1 MEAKNLETFL
11 HLLETHPEGI
21 SHAEVRN
28 WWPGGGKNRPGAEEL
43 HDIIGHCVFERIITK
58 TEIPSKR
65 GRPATVYQLT
75 SFVTTDLRAPGRKVR
90 FDDKLADNIEAYLET
105 GRTYRQLKKKFGI
118 EVDDYLSGL
127 DEGLWGGDKSL
138 FKDINKLGE
147 HSFILLPNPVNW
159 VSQVREQDWKYHI
172 PIMAG
177 KQQPYQMIQ
186 MTKDV
191 FRIDGRYGKNFAIV
205 PLFDVHY
212 GSNGH
217 REGKFQKYLKWITE
231 TPGLYVILGGDLMDN
246 ALDDGRGM
254 SYDQIINPQTQLD
267 DMTEMLAPIA
277 HRCLTMFPGNHEW
290 RTYNKTGIDISK
302 ILADRLDIPY
312 HTGPVLLSIL
322 AGDHKFTID
331 ARHGFSRPSTKG
343 GQLNNAM
350 KPMKWMDADFFLSG
364 HTHEALVS
372 EDTVLRENAAD
383 GSLTFKPRW
392 TVITQS
398 FMGWLETYGYRKGY
412 GPVAGG
418 GVLLEMYE
426 NGERSPSTR

>member
-11 HLLETHPEGI
+11 HLLNTRPEGI

-28 WWPGGGKNRPGAEEL
+28 WWPGGGKCRPGAAEL
-43 HDIIGHCVFERIITK
+43 HEIIYFLTCQGTIVGTK
-58 TEIPSKR
+58 IPSKR

-75 SFVTTDLRAPGRKVR
+75 SDRAALRAPGREVR
-90 FDDKLADNIEAYLET
+90 FNDKLADNIEAYLET
-105 GRTYRQLKKKFGI
+105 GRTYRQLTKKFGI
-118 EVDDYLSGL
+118 EVDDYLVPGQW
-127 DEGLWGGDKSL
+127 DGNKNL
-138 FKDINKLGE
+138 FKDINKNGE
-147 HSFILLPNPVNW
+147 HSFILLPKPTNW
-159 VSQVREQDWKYHI
+159 VAPVQQRDWTYHI
-172 PIMAG
+172 PRLHG
-177 KQQPYQMIQ
+177 KQLPYQMIQ
-186 MTKDV
+186 MPENV
-191 FRIDGRYGKNFAIV
+191 FRMDGRYGKNFSIV

-217 REGKFQKYLKWITE
+217 REGKFAKYIQWIID

-254 SYDQIINPQTQLD
+254 SYDQYIPPQSQLD
-267 DMTEMLAPIA
+267 DMTEILAPIA
-277 HRCLTMFPGNHEW
+277 HRVLTMFPGNHEW

-322 AGDHKFTID
+322 AGDHKYTID
-331 ARHGFSRPSTKG
+331 ARHGFSRPATKG

-372 EDTVLRENAAD
+372 EDTVIRENAAE
-383 GSLTFKPRW
+383 GSLTFRPRW

-398 FMGWLETYGYRKGY
+398 FLGWLETYGYRKGY

-426 NGERSPSTR
+426 NGERLPSTR

>member
-1 MEAKNLETFL
+1 MEEKNLATFL
-11 HLLETHPEGI
+11 RLLKTRPEGI

-28 WWPGGGKNRPGAEEL
+28 WWPGGGKCRPGAEEL
-43 HDIIGHCVFERIITK
+43 HDIINHCILVDMIVT
-58 TEIPSKR
+58 TQIPSKR
-65 GRPATVYQLT
+65 GRPATIYQLT
-75 SFVTTDLRAPGRKVR
+75 SAGVALKLPGRTVR
-90 FDDKLADNIEAYLET
+90 HQDKMGENIEAYLAT
-105 GRTYRQLKKKFGI
+105 GRTYRQLTKKFGI
-118 EVDDYLSGL
+118 EVDDYL
-127 DEGLWGGDKSL
+127 DPELWGGNKNL
-138 FKDINKLGE
+138 FKDINKNGE
-147 HSFILLPNPVNW
+147 HSFILLPKPTNW
-159 VSQVREQDWKYHI
+159 VSSVQKRDWTYHI
-172 PIMAG
+172 PYLDG
-177 KQQPYQMIQ
+177 KQLPYQMIQ
-186 MTKDV
+186 MPKDV
-191 FRIDGRYGKNFAIV
+191 FRLDGRYGKNFSIV

-217 REGKFQKYLKWITE
+217 REGKFLKYIEWIKN

-254 SYDQIINPQTQLD
+254 SYDQWIPPQSQLD

-312 HTGPVLLSIL
+312 HTGPVLLNIL
-322 AGDHKFTID
+322 AGEHKFTID
-331 ARHGFSRPSTKG
+331 ARLGFSRPATKG

-372 EDTVLRENAAD
+372 EDTVIRENAAE
-383 GSLTFKPRW
+383 GSLTFRPRW

-418 GVLLEMYE
+418 GVLLEMYD
-426 NGERSPSTR
+426 NGERIPSTR

>member
-11 HLLETHPEGI
+11 HLLKTRPEGI

-28 WWPGGGKNRPGAEEL
+28 WWPGGGKCRPDAEEL
-43 HDIIGHCVFERIITK
+43 RDIVDHLYTTRKLNITK
-58 TEIPSKR
+58 IPSKR
-65 GRPATVYQLT
+65 GRPATIYQLT
-75 SFVTTDLRAPGRKVR
+75 SDRAAIRAPGREVR
-90 FDDKLADNIEAYLET
+90 FEDKLFDNIEAYLAT
-105 GRTYRQLKKKFGI
+105 GRTYRQLTKKFGI
-118 EVDDYLSGL
+118 EVDDYLEPGTWSNH
-127 DEGLWGGDKSL
+127 KNL
-138 FKDINKLGE
+138 FKDINKNGE
-147 HSFILLPNPVNW
+147 HSFILLPAPKNW
-159 VSQVREQDWKYHI
+159 VSPVQKRNWTYHI
-172 PIMAG
+172 PYLDG
-177 KQQPYQMIQ
+177 KRQPYQMIQ
-186 MTKDV
+186 MPQDV
-191 FRIDGRYGKNFAIV
+191 FQLDGRYGKNFSIV

-212 GSNGH
+212 GSSGH
-217 REGKFQKYLKWITE
+217 RGGKFWKYLEWIKK

-254 SYDQIINPQTQLD
+254 SYDQDIPPQSQLD
-267 DMTEMLAPIA
+267 DMTELLAPIA

-331 ARHGFSRPSTKG
+331 ARHGFSRPATKG
-343 GQLNNAM
+343 GQLNSAM

-364 HTHEALVS
+364 HTHESLVS
-372 EDTVLRENAAD
+372 EDTVIREDASSA
-383 GSLTFKPRW
+383 SLAFKSRW

-426 NGERSPSTR
+426 NGERLPSTR

>member
-1 MEAKNLETFL
+1 MGSKNDLEKFLGILEA
-11 HLLETHPEGI
+11 HPKGV
-21 SHAEVRN
+21 SHSEIHD
-28 WWPGGGKNRPGAEEL
+28 WWPGGGKNRPKMEWVRNVAKNLVSQGT
-43 HDIIGHCVFERIITK
+43 IRIT
-58 TEIPSKR
+58 TIPSKR
-65 GRPATVYQLT
+65 GRPATIYQLM
-75 SFVTTDLRAPGRKVR
+75 SVNSAPKAPGREVR
-90 FDDKLADNIEAYLET
+90 FEDKLGDNIEAYLET
-105 GRTYRQLKKKFGI
+105 GRTYRQLVKKFGL
-118 EVDDYLSGL
+118 EVDDYL
-127 DEGLWGGDKSL
+127 DPDLWGGNKNL
-138 FKDINKLGE
+138 FKDINKNGE
-147 HSFILLPNPVNW
+147 HSFILLPSPTNW
-159 VSQVREQDWKYHI
+159 VSPVQPRDWTYHI
-172 PIMAG
+172 PHLDG
-177 KQQPYQMIQ
+177 KQLPYQMIQ
-186 MTKDV
+186 MPTDV
-191 FRIDGRYGKNFAIV
+191 FRQDGRYGPCFSVV

-217 REGKFQKYLKWITE
+217 REGKFLKYIEWIAE
-231 TPGLYVILGGDLMDN
+231 TPGHYVILGGDLMDN

-254 SYDQIINPQTQLD
+254 SYDQVINPQTQLD

-322 AGDHKFTID
+322 AGGHKFTID
-331 ARHGFSRPSTKG
+331 ARHGFSRPATKG
-343 GQLNNAM
+343 GQLNSAM

-372 EDTVLRENAAD
+372 EDTVIRENAAD
-383 GSLTFKPRW
+383 ASLTFRPRW
-392 TVITQS
+392 TVICQS

-426 NGERSPSTR
+426 NGERLPSTR

>member
-11 HLLETHPEGI
+11 RLLDARPEGI
-21 SHAEVRN
+21 SHSEVRN
-28 WWPGGGKNRPGAEEL
+28 WWPGGGKCRPKAFEL
-43 HDIIGHCVFERIITK
+43 KQIVEYLHGQGTISI
-58 TEIPSKR
+58 TEISSKR
-65 GRPATVYQLT
+65 GRPARIYQLNEYT
-75 SFVTTDLRAPGRKVR
+75 VPAAAPGRPVR
-90 FDDKLADNIEAYLET
+90 FEDKLFSNIEAYLEI
-105 GRTYRQLKKKFGI
+105 GRTYRQIIKKFG
-118 EVDDYLSGL
+118 DDALNYLIPG
-127 DEGLWGGDKSL
+127 DWGHRKNL
-138 FKDINKLGE
+138 FQDINKNGE
-147 HSFILLPNPVNW
+147 HSFILLPKPQNW
-159 VSQVREQDWKYHI
+159 VSPVQERDWTYHI
-172 PIMAG
+172 PYLAG

-186 MTKDV
+186 MPEDV

-212 GSNGH
+212 GSTGH
-217 REGKFQKYLKWITE
+217 REGKFQKYLRWIAE

-254 SYDQIINPQTQLD
+254 CYDQDIPPQSQLD

-277 HRCLTMFPGNHEW
+277 HRVLTMFPGNHEW
-290 RTYNKTGIDISK
+290 RTYKKTGIDISK

-322 AGDHKFTID
+322 AGEHKFTID
-331 ARHGFSRPSTKG
+331 ARHGFSRPGTKG
-343 GQLNNAM
+343 GQLNAAM

-372 EDTVLRENAAD
+372 EDTVIRENAQD
-383 GSLTFKPRW
+383 GSIAFVPRW

-398 FMGWLETYGYRKGY
+398 FMGWLETYGYRAGY

-426 NGERSPSTR
+426 NGERLPSTR

>member
-11 HLLETHPEGI
+11 HLLKTRPEGI

-28 WWPGGGKNRPGAEEL
+28 WWPGGGANRPGAPEL
-43 HDIIGHCVFERIITK
+43 HDIINHCILMQTIIATK
-58 TEIPSKR
+58 IPSKR

-75 SFVTTDLRAPGRKVR
+75 TDNAALRAPGREVR
-90 FDDKLADNIEAYLET
+90 FEDKLGDNIEAYLET
-105 GRTYRQLKKKFGI
+105 GRTYRQLTKKFGI
-118 EVDDYLSGL
+118 EVDDYL
-127 DEGLWGGDKSL
+127 DPDFWGGSKTL
-138 FKDINKLGE
+138 FKDINKNGE
-147 HSFILLPNPVNW
+147 HSFILLRAPINW
-159 VSQVREQDWKYHI
+159 VSEVQKRDWSYHI
-172 PIMAG
+172 PYVDG

-186 MTKDV
+186 MPKDV
-191 FRIDGRYGKNFAIV
+191 FRLDGRYGKNFSVV

-212 GSNGH
+212 GANGH
-217 REGKFQKYLKWITE
+217 RGRKFQKYLKWITE

-343 GQLNNAM
+343 GQLNSAM

-372 EDTVLRENAAD
+372 EDTVIRENAAD
-383 GSLTFKPRW
+383 ASLTFKPRW

-418 GVLLEMYE
+418 GILLEMYE
-426 NGERSPSTR
+426 NGERLPSTR

>member
-1 MEAKNLETFL
+1 MEKNMEIFL
-11 HLLETHPEGI
+11 RLLTTRPEGI

-28 WWPGGGKNRPGAEEL
+28 WWPGGGKCRPGAQEL
-43 HDIIGHCVFERIITK
+43 HDIINYCIIRKTIIATK
-58 TEIPSKR
+58 VPSKR
-65 GRPATVYQLT
+65 GRPATVYQFMSDHAALK
-75 SFVTTDLRAPGRKVR
+75 APGRVDR
-90 FDDKLADNIEAYLET
+90 FEDKMFDNIEAYLAT
-105 GRTYRQLKKKFGI
+105 GRTYRQLIKKFGD
-118 EVDDYLSGL
+118 EVRPYLEPGS
-127 DEGLWGGDKSL
+127 WSKRKNL
-138 FKDINKLGE
+138 FKDINKNGE
-147 HSFILLPNPVNW
+147 HSFILLPKPQNW
-159 VSQVREQDWKYHI
+159 VSEVQPRDWTYHI
-172 PIMAG
+172 PVFDG

-186 MTKDV
+186 MPDDV
-191 FRIDGRYGKNFAIV
+191 FRIDGRYGKNFSIV

-217 REGKFQKYLKWITE
+217 RGLKFEKYLKWIIE
-231 TPGLYVILGGDLMDN
+231 KPGLYVILGGDLMDN

-254 SYDQIINPQTQLD
+254 SYDQDINPQSQLD

-322 AGDHKFTID
+322 AGEHKFTID
-331 ARHGFSRPSTKG
+331 ARHGFSRPATKG
-343 GQLNNAM
+343 GQLNAAM
-350 KPMKWMDADFFLSG
+350 KPMKWMNADFFLSG

-372 EDTVLRENAAD
+372 EDTVIRENAQD
-383 GSLTFKPRW
+383 GSLAFKPRW

-426 NGERSPSTR
+426 NGERIPSTR